1 MIFFGTKGKTIEGDI
16 IDGIQCPN
24 CEKTQFIS
32 FGALKYFH
40 LYWIPTFVTS
50 RSVGMECT
58 HCKRTLVDDEL
69 PGDVIKL
76 LKGTLFNKRNT
87 IPMFSGL
94 IIILCLIMFGVHAG
108 KQDAIKESAYMDY
121 PLINDLYIV
130 DFDKIF
136 TDVDPTYKYGV
147 MRLRDY
153 SYGDIEFQVSKLVY
167 NKTSGV
173 FSDIRNGKTSSDE
186 YYDSEVLFIDS
197 GKLHEW
203 KDSGAIYSIERI

>member
-1 MIFFGTKGKTIEGDI
+1 
-16 IDGIQCPN
+16 
-24 CEKTQFIS
+24 
-32 FGALKYFH
+32 
-40 LYWIPTFVTS
+40 
-50 RSVGMECT
+50 
-58 HCKRTLVDDEL
+58 
-69 PGDVIKL
+69 
-76 LKGTLFNKRNT
+76 
-87 IPMFSGL
+87 
-94 IIILCLIMFGVHAG
+94 
-108 KQDAIKESAYMDY
+108 
-121 PLINDLYIV
+121 
-130 DFDKIF
+130 
-136 TDVDPTYKYGV
+136 

>member
-1 MIFFGTKGKTIEGDI
+1 M
-16 IDGIQCPN
+16 
-24 CEKTQFIS
+24 
-32 FGALKYFH
+32 
-40 LYWIPTFVTS
+40 
-50 RSVGMECT
+50 
-58 HCKRTLVDDEL
+58 
-69 PGDVIKL
+69 
-76 LKGTLFNKRNT
+76 
-87 IPMFSGL
+87 

-108 KQDAIKESAYMDY
+108 KQDAIKETAYMEY